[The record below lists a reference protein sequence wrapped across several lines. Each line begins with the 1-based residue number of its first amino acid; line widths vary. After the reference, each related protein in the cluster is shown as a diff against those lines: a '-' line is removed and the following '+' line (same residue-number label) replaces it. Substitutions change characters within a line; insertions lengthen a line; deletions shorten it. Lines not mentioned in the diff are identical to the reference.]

1 MDIIKKSQQ
10 PLLRSYEIS
19 DVEKQAAKE
28 AIRMFDKFLKEL
40 WAARQHDYR
49 LINVLK
55 KNQGTSTEDL
65 YGIRHL
71 LRRFQREVK
80 DRYTKLIIDF
90 AGQKE
95 DEKDLTKVPQSPT
108 GYIHVLKPL
117 EKDTTTRQIKS
128 ALQDAMQQLT
138 EFMEEFIEAFEDFG
152 DSEQVNKIVST
163 SDRADKIVRSV
174 ENIIDKQL
182 KPHFR
187 KNILERK
194 NANEIHKNII
204 RRARLIKIME
214 S

>member
-1 MDIIKKSQQ
+1 MGISKLSQQ

-19 DVEKQAAKE
+19 DAEKQAARE
-28 AIRMFDKFLKEL
+28 AIRMFDKFLKDL

-90 AGQKE
+90 AGQK
-95 DEKDLTKVPQSPT
+95 DEEKNMTETPQSTT
-108 GYIHVLKPL
+108 GYVHVLKPL

-138 EFMEEFIEAFEDFG
+138 EFLEEFIEAFEDFG
-152 DSEQVNKIVST
+152 DPEQVNKIMAT
-163 SDRADKIVRSV
+163 SDRADKIVRSI
-174 ENIIDKQL
+174 ENIVDKQL
-182 KPHFR
+182 KTHFR
-187 KNILERK
+187 KNILGRK
-194 NANEIHKNII
+194 NASEIRGHIL
-204 RRARLIKIME
+204 RRARLIKMME
-214 S
+214 R

>member
-1 MDIIKKSQQ
+1 MVIRQAQQ

-19 DVEKQAAKE
+19 DAEKQAAQGV
-28 AIRMFDKFLKEL
+28 IRAFDKFLKDL

-49 LINVLK
+49 LIDVLK

-95 DEKDLTKVPQSPT
+95 EEKSMTPSPQKTT
-108 GYIHVLKPL
+108 GYIHLLKPL

-152 DSEQVNKIVST
+152 DPEQVNKIITT
-163 SDRADKIVRSV
+163 SDKADRIVRSI
-174 ENIIDKQL
+174 ENITDKQL

-194 NANEIHKNII
+194 SASEAHMNII
-204 RRARLIKIME
+204 RRARLIKMME
-214 S
+214 K